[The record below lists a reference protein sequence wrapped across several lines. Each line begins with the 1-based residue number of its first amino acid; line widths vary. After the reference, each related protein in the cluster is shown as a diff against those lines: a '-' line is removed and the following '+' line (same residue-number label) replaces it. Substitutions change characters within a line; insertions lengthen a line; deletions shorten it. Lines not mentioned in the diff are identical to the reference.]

1 MRYIRNAQILLVIML
16 SMPLAAWAQGG
27 NGRAGRAAAAAQTGA
42 APATG
47 APAAAAG
54 APAGAPAAGR
64 GGRGGAAAAPSTSE
78 FYNYDT
84 TAGTGAPIPESQPTE
99 THQKITLN
107 GEALAYTARVGY
119 LALRNATTG
128 QSEAHVFYTCY
139 AKDGVSDSATR
150 PVLFFMGGAPGVAA
164 TWQEFGGLGP
174 KRMKWSSDGTAGMP
188 PYGWVDNPNTLLGEA
203 DLVFVNPV
211 GTAFSRPDQPSRG
224 PSFWNTSAD
233 IASLGE
239 FVRSFINANNRRN
252 SPLFLAGE
260 DTGTGRVAGLAAYL
274 TEHEIPVSGVV
285 LLSMTTAADALA
297 GDAQY
302 MTLLP
307 SLIMASWYNK
317 KLAPELNSMSAEQ
330 ISGQARQFASR
341 EYLHA
346 LYKGDRMTPE
356 ERTKA
361 IAGLARLT
369 GLSKAFIVNNDL
381 RITAERFNT
390 ELLRDQHRG
399 LSNSD
404 VRVTGFIPGAG
415 GGGRGGGG
423 GGGGF
428 GGAVSAIDFNLSNLA
443 GGFQTAYETYLR
455 RELTFNGNS
464 NGIFYLSSGGVGAF
478 TSTGNDDASL
488 SGAFARN
495 PNLRLFVGVS
505 YYDLNAPFYATEFTL
520 AHLNVSPEVRAHNIT
535 VSHFEAGQMA
545 YVDNKALVKLHG
557 DLVRFVNEATAPAH
571 K

>member
-1 MRYIRNAQILLVIML
+1 MRYIRNGQILLAIML
-16 SMPLAAWAQGG
+16 GVPFAAWAQG
-27 NGRAGRAAAAAQTGA
+27 GRAGRAAAAQQGA
-42 APATG
+42 APATAAG
-47 APAAAAG
+47 TPAAATG
-54 APAGAPAAGR
+54 APAGAPAAAAGR
-64 GGRGGAAAAPSTSE
+64 GGRGGGGAVASTSE

-84 TAGTGAPIPESQPTE
+84 TAGSGAPIPDSQPTE
-99 THQKITLN
+99 THQKITVN

-119 LALRNATTG
+119 IALRNVTTG
-128 QSEAHVFYTCY
+128 NSEAHVFYTCY
-139 AKDGVSDSATR
+139 AKDGVSEASVR

-174 KRMKWSSDGTAGMP
+174 KRMKWANDGTAGMP

-224 PSFWNTSAD
+224 PSFWNTAAD

-239 FVRSFINANNRRN
+239 FVRSFINTNNRRN

-260 DTGTGRVAGLAAYL
+260 DSGTGRVAGLAAYL

-285 LLSMTTAADALA
+285 LLSMTMASDALA
-297 GDAQY
+297 GDEQY

-307 SLIMASWYNK
+307 SLIMSSWYNK
-317 KLAPELNSMSAEQ
+317 KLAPELTAMSAEQ

-346 LYKGDRMTPE
+346 LYKGDRMTAE
-356 ERTKA
+356 ERTKVV
-361 IAGLARLT
+361 AGMSRLT

-381 RITAERFNT
+381 RVTVERFSA
-390 ELLRDQHRG
+390 ELLREQHRG

-404 VRVTGFIPGAG
+404 ARVNGFIPAVA
-415 GGGRGGGG
+415 GGRGGGG
-423 GGGGF
+423 GGFG
-428 GGAVSAIDFNLSNLA
+428 GGAVNAIDFNLSNLA

-455 RELTFNGNS
+455 RELTYNGNS
-464 NGIFYLSSGGVGAF
+464 NGVFYLSSGGIGAF

-545 YVDNKALVKLHG
+545 YVDSKALAKLHG
-557 DLVRFVNEATAPAH
+557 DLVRFVSEANAPAR

>member
-1 MRYIRNAQILLVIML
+1 MRHIRNGQILLLITLGV
-16 SMPLAAWAQGG
+16 PFAAWGQG
-27 NGRAGRAAAAAQTGA
+27 NGRGGRAAAAAAQQGA
-42 APATG
+42 APAAAAG

-54 APAGAPAAGR
+54 APAAAAGGR
-64 GGRGGAAAAPSTSE
+64 GGRGAGAAPSTSE
-78 FYNYDT
+78 FFNYDPSA
-84 TAGTGAPIPESQPTE
+84 AGGMPIPEGPPTE

-107 GEALAYTARVGY
+107 GQDLAYTARVGY
-119 LALRNATTG
+119 MALRNATTG
-128 QSEAHVFYTCY
+128 QSEAHLFYTCY
-139 AKDGVSDSATR
+139 AKDGATEAASR
-150 PVLFFMGGAPGVAA
+150 PVLFFMGGAPGVAS

-174 KRMKWSSDGTAGMP
+174 KRMKWASDGTAGSA
-188 PYGWVDNPNTLLGEA
+188 PYEWVDNPNTLLGDA

-211 GTAFSRPDQPSRG
+211 GTAYSRPDQPSRG
-224 PSFWNTSAD
+224 PNFWNTAAD

-239 FVRSFINANNRRN
+239 FVRSFINTNNRRN

-260 DTGTGRVAGLAAYL
+260 DSGTGRAAGLAAYL
-274 TEHEIPVSGVV
+274 TEHEIPVQGVV
-285 LLSMTTAADALA
+285 LLSMTQTPDALA

-302 MTLLP
+302 MTLMP
-307 SLIMASWYNK
+307 SLTMAAWHNK
-317 KLAPELNSMSAEQ
+317 KLSPELNAMSAEQ

-356 ERTKA
+356 EQTKA
-361 IAGLARLT
+361 IADLARLT
-369 GLSKAFIVNNDL
+369 GLSKAFVVNNDM

-399 LSNSD
+399 LSASD
-404 VRVTGFIPGAG
+404 SRVSGYLAGG

-428 GGAVSAIDFNLSNLA
+428 GGGAANAIDFNLSNLA

-455 RELTFNGNS
+455 RELTYSGNS

-495 PNLRLFVGVS
+495 ANMRLFVGVN
-505 YYDLNAPFYATEFTL
+505 YYDLSAPFFATEFTL

-535 VSHFEAGQMA
+535 ISHYEAGQMA
-545 YVDNKALVKLHG
+545 YVDNKALAKLHA
-557 DLVRFVNEATAPAH
+557 DLARFVTEATAR